1 MSYLSGVCRFSDL
14 LVVVKRMTL
23 VMISTTLRFLI
34 ISVVISLPTGLLAAE
49 SVLTVR
55 PILTLDIAKR
65 IAAACEARQ
74 IQEKRPPV
82 TIAIFDQGA
91 NMVLFHRMAGATLGA
106 TAVAMEKG
114 KSTAHFPVSTR
125 QWATAAHGEK
135 GSLGIAFLPNI
146 TTFTGGV
153 PIITEGGIHLGG
165 IGVSGSSGDD
175 DEACALAGLDV
186 VKKHLSKP
194 PN

>member
-74 IQEKRPPV
+74 IKERRPPV

-91 NMVLFHRMAGATLGA
+91 NMVLFHRMAGVALGA

-135 GSLGIAFLPNI
+135 GLLGIAFLPNI